1 MKAIGYS
8 AFGAAS
14 NVLSVLD
21 IPTPTPAE
29 GEVLVRVTYSG
40 VNPSDVK
47 ARSGSRPGVTKPA
60 FPVIVPH
67 SDGAGVIE
75 AVGAGVDPSRV
86 GNRVWIWNG
95 QWQRAFGTC
104 AEYIA
109 LPSVQAVNLPDNVS
123 EQIGAVLGIPALTA
137 VHTVLGA
144 GPVAGKTVLV
154 SGGAGMVG
162 HLAVQIAKASGA
174 RVIATASA
182 AKAELVIASGA
193 DSVLDYRAEDLTVQI
208 LAANDGELIDH
219 AVEVEFGQNA
229 DMLADVMAPN
239 SRIAS
244 YGSAQAMRP
253 EIPFYPMMFKAI
265 TLEMAL
271 IYILTDAQRQ
281 LAIANLT
288 SLLQQGAISPRI
300 DPAYAFDDVAKAHE
314 AVEGNTR
321 DGAVLVKT
329 G

>member
-1 MKAIGYS
+1 
-8 AFGAAS
+8 
-14 NVLSVLD
+14 
-21 IPTPTPAE
+21 
-29 GEVLVRVTYSG
+29 
-40 VNPSDVK
+40 
-47 ARSGSRPGVTKPA
+47 
-60 FPVIVPH
+60 
-67 SDGAGVIE
+67 
-75 AVGAGVDPSRV
+75 
-86 GNRVWIWNG
+86 
-95 QWQRAFGTC
+95 
-104 AEYIA
+104 
-109 LPSVQAVNLPDNVS
+109 
-123 EQIGAVLGIPALTA
+123 
-137 VHTVLGA
+137 
-144 GPVAGKTVLV
+144 
-154 SGGAGMVG
+154 MVG

-174 RVIATASA
+174 KVIATTSP
-182 AKAELVIASGA
+182 AKSQIAMDCGA
-193 DSVLDYRAEDLTVQI
+193 DSILDYRAEDLTDQV
-208 LAANDGELIDH
+208 LAANDGALIDH

-229 DMLADVMAPN
+229 DMLAAVMALN

-288 SLLQQGAISPRI
+288 SLLQKGAISPRI
-300 DPAYAFDDVAKAHE
+300 DPAYAFGDVAKAHE